1 MHIPNSRSLL
11 QTLLPGLRS
20 WPLMASALVLAFGSL
35 SAQASQPKDAFNHW
49 GLHTL
54 GIESCVGMLEHSGD
68 NLSGVTDCVVDR
80 LFSELAFVAF
90 DRIEEYGK
98 AQFGKH
104 FQVAH
109 QLDLAAST
117 GELNA
122 DLDVVLPLNGL
133 FSFSEDAM
141 TRSFF
146 VQKGVTRW
154 RDRHGFQRNDVR
166 LGAVSRYALNRGRDF
181 GIVGASMFVQ
191 ENLER
196 GHKRIVTGLKYM
208 GRWGGGSLNHYQPL
222 TDWRPGR
229 RGYEERA
236 IEGVEFGFDT
246 DLTSTIDVNTAIGRW
261 QKKDGSGAW
270 VTQGQLGIGWQP
282 HPWLQVRWNWHG
294 VGADDDSMALNATIT
309 IPLSGSERPRT
320 RWQGLGL
327 GGPVLKQYHPQA
339 IWSAVDHLGQIE
351 VAERGVGSPDTQDDS
366 SDTELAI
373 PDMSGQGSVNSG

>member
-1 MHIPNSRSLL
+1 MHISNCRSLL
-11 QTLLPGLRS
+11 HTLLSRLRS

-35 SAQASQPKDAFNHW
+35 SAQASQPKGSFNHW

-54 GIESCVGMLEHSGD
+54 GIENCVGMLEHSGND
-68 NLSGVTDCVVDR
+68 LSGATDCVVDR

-98 AQFGKH
+98 ARFGKH

-117 GELNA
+117 GEFSA
-122 DLDVVLPLNGL
+122 DLDVVLPLTG
-133 FSFSEDAM
+133 FSSFSEDTV

-166 LGAVSRYALNRGRDF
+166 LGAVSRYALNEGRDF
-181 GIVGASMFVQ
+181 GIVGVSMFVQ

-196 GHKRIVTGLKYM
+196 GHKRIVTGLNYM
-208 GRWGGGSLNHYQPL
+208 GRWGGASLNHYQPL

-229 RGYEERA
+229 IGYEERA
-236 IEGVEFGFDT
+236 IAGVELGFDT
-246 DLTSTIDVNTAIGRW
+246 DLTSTIEVNAAIGRW
-261 QKKDGSGAW
+261 QKKDGSDAW
-270 VTQGQLGIGWQP
+270 VTQGHLGIGWQP
-282 HPWLQVRWNWHG
+282 HPWLQVGGNWHG
-294 VGADDDSMALNATIT
+294 LGADDDSMALHATIT
-309 IPLSGSERPRT
+309 IPFGGSERP

-327 GGPVLKQYHPQA
+327 GVPVSKASDPEA
-339 IWSAVDHLGQIE
+339 IWGAVEHLGQIT
-351 VAERGVGSPDTQDDS
+351 VAERGVRSPDTQDDS

-373 PDMSGQGSVNSG
+373 PDMFGQGSVNSG